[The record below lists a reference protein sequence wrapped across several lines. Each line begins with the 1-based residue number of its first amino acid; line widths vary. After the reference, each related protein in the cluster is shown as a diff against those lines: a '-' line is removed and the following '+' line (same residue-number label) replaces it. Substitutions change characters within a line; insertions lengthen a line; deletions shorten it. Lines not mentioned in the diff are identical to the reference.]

1 MATPK
6 AKDAQADAARA
17 ALHGL
22 RVPRRRKRRSAPR
35 GSSPGTM
42 GELAGP
48 DPVIRL
54 IAYTADAFEERTLE
68 NVEEIAT
75 LVADR
80 SRVVWLD
87 VGSFGDGKVIA
98 RIGEILGI
106 HPLAMADVVN
116 VPQRPK
122 ADVYGDDRLMVV
134 TQMARIEAA
143 AVDVEQVSIALGPG
157 FVVTFQ
163 EHPGDV
169 FEPVRERIR
178 QGARVRRMGPDF
190 LLYALLDAVI
200 DGYFPVVEAIG
211 NVVESLE
218 EEVLDRPTRSTLRKI
233 HAVRRSLVALHRMQ
247 WRQRDACG
255 ALLRD
260 VECPIT
266 DAVRVYLRDAFDHA
280 FQTVDAIETQR
291 EMASSLME
299 LYLSSAS
306 NRMNQAMRT
315 LTVVA
320 TIFIPLTF
328 LVGVYGMNF
337 EYMPELHWRWGY
349 PAVWVVMIAV
359 AVSLVVWFRRQ
370 GWIEPKD
377 DA

>member
-1 MATPK
+1 MERPT
-6 AKDAQADAARA
+6 AKDAQADSARA
-17 ALHGL
+17 ALRGL
-22 RVPRRRKRRSAPR
+22 RVPRRAKRRRPPR
-35 GSSPGTM
+35 GSAPGTM

-48 DPVIRL
+48 DPNIHL
-54 IAYTADAFEERTLE
+54 IAYSESGFEERE
-68 NVEEIAT
+68 VANVEEIAE
-75 LVADR
+75 LVR
-80 SRVVWLD
+80 GRTGVVWLD
-87 VGSFGDGKVIA
+87 VGSFGNGRVIA
-98 RIGEILGI
+98 RIGEILEI

-122 ADVYGDDRLMVV
+122 AEVYGDRLLLV
-134 TQMARIEAA
+134 TQMARIDAG
-143 AVDVEQVSIALGPG
+143 AVDIEQVSIVKGPG
-157 FVVTFQ
+157 FVVTFG

-178 QGARVRRMGPDF
+178 QGGRVRSMGPDY
-190 LLYALLDAVI
+190 LMYALLDAVI
-200 DGYFPVVEAIG
+200 DGYYPVVEAIG

-218 EEVLDRPTRSTLRKI
+218 EEVLGRPNRSTLRRI

-260 VECPIT
+260 VDCPIS
-266 DAVRVYLRDAFDHA
+266 DPVRVYLRDAFDHA

-291 EMASSLME
+291 EMAASLME

-328 LVGVYGMNF
+328 VVGVYGMNF
-337 EYMPELHWRWGY
+337 DYMPELRWRWGY
-349 PAVWVVMIAV
+349 PAVWLVMIAIGV
-359 AVSLVVWFRRQ
+359 ALVAWFRRQ
-370 GWIEPKD
+370 GWIEPRD

>member
-1 MATPK
+1 MAM
-6 AKDAQADAARA
+6 AKDSQADAARA

-22 RVPRRRKRRSAPR
+22 RVPRRTRRRTPPR
-35 GSSPGTM
+35 GSAPGTM
-42 GELAGP
+42 APVSGP
-48 DPVIRL
+48 DPVIQL
-54 IAYTADAFEERTLE
+54 IAYTADKVEERTLGD
-68 NVEEIAT
+68 VEEIAS
-75 LVADR
+75 LLGDG
-80 SRVVWLD
+80 SRVVWFD
-87 VGSFGDGKVIA
+87 VGSFGDGRAIA

-122 ADVYGDDRLMVV
+122 AEVYGDRLLLV
-134 TQMARIEAA
+134 TQMARVEKG
-143 AVDVEQVSIALGPG
+143 AVDVEQVSVVMGPG
-157 FVVTFQ
+157 WVVTFQ

-178 QGARVRRMGPDF
+178 QGARVRRMGPDY
-190 LLYALLDAVI
+190 LTYALLDAVI
-200 DGYFPVVEAIG
+200 DGYYPVVESIG
-211 NVVESLE
+211 NLVESLE
-218 EEVLDRPTRSTLRKI
+218 EEVLGRPTRSTLRRI
-233 HAVRRSLVALHRMQ
+233 HAVRRSLVALHRIQ

-255 ALLRD
+255 VLLRD

-266 DAVRVYLRDAFDHA
+266 EPVRIYLRDAFDHA

-291 EMASSLME
+291 EMAATLME

-328 LVGVYGMNF
+328 VVGVYGMNF
-337 EYMPELHWRWGY
+337 DYMPELRWKWGY
-349 PAVWVVMIAV
+349 PAVWIVMLGIAF
-359 AVSLVVWFRRQ
+359 ALIAWFRRQ
-370 GWIEPKD
+370 GWIEPRD
-377 DA
+377 DG

>member
-1 MATPK
+1 M

-22 RVPRRRKRRSAPR
+22 RLPRRARPRTPPR

-42 GELAGP
+42 APVSGP
-48 DPVIRL
+48 DPVIQL
-54 IAYTADAFEERTLE
+54 IAYTPDKVEERTLGS
-68 NVEEIAT
+68 VEEIAS
-75 LVADR
+75 VVGDG
-80 SRVVWLD
+80 SRVVWFD
-87 VGSFGDGKVIA
+87 VSSFGDGRVIA

-106 HPLAMADVVN
+106 HSLAMADVVN

-122 ADVYGDDRLMVV
+122 ADVYGDRLLLV
-134 TQMARIEAA
+134 TQMARIEKGAI
-143 AVDVEQVSIALGPG
+143 DLEQVSIVLGPG
-157 FVVTFQ
+157 WVVTFQ

-178 QGARVRRMGPDF
+178 QGARVRRMGPDY
-190 LLYALLDAVI
+190 LTYALLDAVI
-200 DGYFPVVEAIG
+200 DGYYPVIESIG
-211 NVVESLE
+211 TLVESLE
-218 EEVLDRPTRSTLRKI
+218 EEVLGRPTRTTLRRI
-233 HAVRRSLVALHRMQ
+233 HAVRRSLVALHRIQ

-260 VECPIT
+260 IDCPIT
-266 DAVRVYLRDAFDHA
+266 EPVRIYLRDAYDHA

-291 EMASSLME
+291 ELATTLME

-328 LVGVYGMNF
+328 VVGVYGMNF
-337 EYMPELHWRWGY
+337 DYMPELRWKWGY
-349 PAVWVVMIAV
+349 PAVWIVMIAI
-359 AVSLVVWFRRQ
+359 AATLIAWFRKQ
-370 GWIEPKD
+370 GWIEPRD